1 MRVAAGLMV
10 MLALGAC
17 GQKSPPAEV
26 STAIASPDGAAG
38 EFDDV
43 DLVELPALQADLFAK
58 AGTDSVYFDTDQSG
72 LDATDRQTL
81 SAHAQWLM
89 AHPNVRASIEG
100 HADERGTREYNL
112 ALGERR
118 AQAALDYLVASG
130 VPASRLLIISW
141 GKERPV
147 ALGSN
152 EGAWAQNRRAVTVVV
167 K

>member
-1 MRVAAGLMV
+1 MRVAAGFIV
-10 MLALGAC
+10 MLALSAC
-17 GQKSPPAEV
+17 GQKSPPADV
-26 STAIASPDGAAG
+26 STAISSPDATAG
-38 EFDDV
+38 ESDDV
-43 DLVELPALQADLFAK
+43 DLVELPALQADLYAK
-58 AGTDSVYFDTDQSG
+58 AGTDSVYFETDQSG
-72 LDATDRQTL
+72 LDEVDRQTL

-141 GKERPV
+141 GKERPI
-147 ALGSN
+147 ALGST
-152 EGAWAQNRRAVTVVV
+152 ESAWSQNRRAVTVVV